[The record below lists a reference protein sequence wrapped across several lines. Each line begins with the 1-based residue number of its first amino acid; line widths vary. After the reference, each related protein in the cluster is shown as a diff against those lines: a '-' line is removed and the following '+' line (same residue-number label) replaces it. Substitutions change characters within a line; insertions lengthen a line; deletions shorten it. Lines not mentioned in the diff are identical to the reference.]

1 MGAKQAESPIN
12 ESLSE
17 ARGQGHPD
25 ARSLLP
31 LYGVVFVGFVGYSLM
46 IAVFTPM
53 MLRGSA
59 MLAGDTPLSQRTISL
74 GLLLS
79 MYPLGQFF
87 GSPIMGAF
95 SDRFGRKPILLT
107 SLSVTMISYAF
118 MAYALM
124 IRSFQI
130 LSVACLIAGFAEAN
144 IVTAQSAIADV
155 IPEDQRNRFFG
166 YIYMSESSAYIV
178 GPLVGGKLADP
189 QLVPWFNNS
198 TPFWAVLALLFLTLL
213 SSWVVYKETR
223 PPGLEVKVGY
233 REAFSNLLG
242 VVTNRRLR
250 PIYWINFLIYL
261 AIFGYFRSYPMYLVD
276 EFHLGVS
283 RVSEFIAWVGVPIIL
298 ANLWLTGYASAHFS
312 LKRLTAWTALMTGV
326 FMAVIVIPSQPAAL
340 WITLFLTSTP
350 LALCLPSSGTLLSMA
365 ASADDQGRV
374 MGNNQALMVGAEAL
388 SCLVGGLV
396 AGIAV
401 KLSLIVFA
409 IIAVIA
415 ALLVTWFVPAASRA

>member
-1 MGAKQAESPIN
+1 MGTKQAESPIN

-17 ARGQGHPD
+17 ARGQGHHD

-59 MLAGDTPLSQRTISL
+59 MLAGDTPLSQRTIAL

-107 SLSVTMISYAF
+107 SLSVTMICYAF

-124 IRSFQI
+124 IRSFQL

-283 RVSEFIAWVGVPIIL
+283 RVSELIAWVGVPIIL
-298 ANLWLTGYASAHFS
+298 ANRWLTGYASAHFS
-312 LKRLTAWTALMTGV
+312 LKRLTA
-326 FMAVIVIPSQPAAL
+326 
-340 WITLFLTSTP
+340 
-350 LALCLPSSGTLLSMA
+350 
-365 ASADDQGRV
+365 
-374 MGNNQALMVGAEAL
+374 
-388 SCLVGGLV
+388 
-396 AGIAV
+396 
-401 KLSLIVFA
+401 
-409 IIAVIA
+409 
-415 ALLVTWFVPAASRA
+415 